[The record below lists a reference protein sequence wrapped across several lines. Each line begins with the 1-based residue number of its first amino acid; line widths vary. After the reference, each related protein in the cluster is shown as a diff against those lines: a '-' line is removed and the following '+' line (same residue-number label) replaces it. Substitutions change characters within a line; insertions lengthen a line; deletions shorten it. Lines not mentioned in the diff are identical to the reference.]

1 MVNKDDVTFDINN
14 GLGANGEDEL
24 GEITVSYYLDKS
36 DDYGDCYLTICDET
50 NGEEITTLDD
60 VCNLNGYDD
69 TTVDDIREQIA
80 DAVNAYLSE
89 LNSDN

>member
-36 DDYGDCYLTICDET
+36 DDYGDCYLTIRDET

-69 TTVDDIREQIA
+69 ATVDDIREQIA

>member
-36 DDYGDCYLTICDET
+36 DDFTTIIISAFLGKSKLVT
-50 NGEEITTLDD
+50 SSSSQLQKP
-60 VCNLNGYDD
+60 Y
-69 TTVDDIREQIA
+69 
-80 DAVNAYLSE
+80 
-89 LNSDN
+89 